1 MHRRKQLANSAA
13 LTSLQANKKKL
24 INYMN
29 FVIAFIRKKAK
40 PKASINQALASLQEL
55 FSLKEKLKK
64 IQYRINYEKYKLKKT
79 ELILAQNQDHV
90 FIKGRKL
97 NQTR

>member
-1 MHRRKQLANSAA
+1 MANTSAMA
-13 LTSLQANKKKL
+13 SLQANKKKF

-29 FVIAFIRKKAK
+29 FVIAFLRKKAK
-40 PKASINQALASLQEL
+40 PMQSLNQALASVQEL
-55 FSLKEKLKK
+55 LSLNTKLKK
-64 IQYRINYEKYKLKKT
+64 IQYRVNYEKYKLKKT

>member
-1 MHRRKQLANSAA
+1 
-13 LTSLQANKKKL
+13 
-24 INYMN
+24 MN
-29 FVIAFIRKKAK
+29 FVIAFISKKAK
-40 PKASINQALASLQEL
+40 PMSSIANAINSFQEL
-55 FSLKEKLKK
+55 LSLKKKLKK
-64 IQYRINYEKYKLKKT
+64 IEYRINYEKYKLNKT

>member
-1 MHRRKQLANSAA
+1 MANTSAMA
-13 LTSLQANKKKL
+13 NLQANKKKFF
-24 INYMN
+24 NYMN

-40 PKASINQALASLQEL
+40 PMASLAEAINSVQEL
-55 FSLKEKLKK
+55 FSLKKKLKK
-64 IQYRINYEKYKLKKT
+64 IEYRINYEKYKLKKT

>member
-1 MHRRKQLANSAA
+1 
-13 LTSLQANKKKL
+13 
-24 INYMN
+24 MN

-40 PKASINQALASLQEL
+40 PMASIAEAITSFQEL
-55 FSLKEKLKK
+55 LSLKKKLKK
-64 IQYRINYEKYKLKKT
+64 IEYRINYEKYKLKKT

>member
-1 MHRRKQLANSAA
+1 
-13 LTSLQANKKKL
+13 
-24 INYMN
+24 MN
-29 FVIAFIRKKAK
+29 FVLAFIRKKAK
-40 PKASINQALASLQEL
+40 PLESIMQAINSFQEL
-55 FSLKEKLKK
+55 FSLKQKLKK

-97 NQTR
+97 NQIR